1 MSAPVYQVIAECCK
15 TSQLFGDLCTNLLQ
29 RYRLSL
35 EDFLK
40 QAQSEI
46 SWMRVQG
53 TATLVTGVLTGIVGI
68 GLALTPKGAGA
79 PSVSTADAT
88 AASLSEIN
96 GLAMNGMLD
105 RLKQFFT
112 QNQEM
117 IRGGLKTAKSTLPL
131 FGTAGQTF
139 TQAAVTKSQTEKN
152 LTQTTRLA
160 PSMDVRKEIVEADL
174 RSHQNAQSIQQAYA
188 RSRGSA

>member
-1 MSAPVYQVIAECCK
+1 MSTPVYQVIAECSK

-53 TATLVTGVLTGIVGI
+53 VATLVTGVLTGVVGI
-68 GLALTPKGAGA
+68 GLALMPKGAGA
-79 PSVSTADAT
+79 PAVSTADAT
-88 AASLSEIN
+88 AARLSEVN
-96 GLAMNGMLD
+96 GLATEGMLD
-105 RLKQFFT
+105 NLKQFMQ

-117 IRGGLKTAKSTLPL
+117 IRGGMKAAKAALPMIGTGSQTLL
-131 FGTAGQTF
+131 QTP
-139 TQAAVTKSQTEKN
+139 VTKAQTEKN
-152 LTQTTRLA
+152 LTQTTRLG
-160 PSMDVRKEIVEADL
+160 PSMDVRKEIVDADL
-174 RSHQNAQSIQQAYA
+174 RQHQNVQSILQAYA
-188 RSRGSA
+188 RTKGAA